1 MPGAGPAFANVVITP
16 IFVINMFDLPRR
28 NALQHSFRA
37 VGGAVAGGACGRWKC
52 GQWLSFLSLTTIP
65 DRSGADPA
73 IAKYSFQLAI
83 EIVIALAVYVTL
95 DLISFI

>member
-37 VGGAVAGGACGRWKC
+37 VGGAVAGGRLRQVEVRTVA
-52 GQWLSFLSLTTIP
+52 QFSFFDNDS
-65 DRSGADPA
+65 
-73 IAKYSFQLAI
+73 
-83 EIVIALAVYVTL
+83 
-95 DLISFI
+95 